1 MKSIKRYFR
10 VKREDIGYL
19 TFILESYS
27 GLAVVRTINPQEA
40 LIEILVSPQNGDLF
54 ECLIFNLMHKEKFK
68 ITPVTIDDEKVN
80 DRQIKT
86 ERIGE

>member
-27 GLAVVRTINPQEA
+27 GLAVVRTIDSREA
-40 LIEILVSPQNGDLF
+40 LIEILIAPQNGDLF
-54 ECLIFNLMHKEKFK
+54 EDLIFNLIHKEKLK
-68 ITPVTIDDEKVN
+68 LIPATIDNNKVN
-80 DRQIKT
+80 GKQIQSGLGK
-86 ERIGE
+86 